1 MDTCPSVLV
10 QTHEMNTTT
19 SEVQCELRTLEE
31 NKVSI
36 KVHQFQDGDRPGGDA
51 AAEGGLARMEAEG
64 TWEMSVPSPQFYREP
79 QTTLKKKS
87 EKKKLNVETLT

>member
-1 MDTCPSVLV
+1 MDTCPSVLI

-19 SEVQCELRTLEE
+19 SEVQCELWTLEE

-36 KVHQFQDGDRPGGDA
+36 KVHHFQDGDRPGGDA
-51 AAEGGLARMEAEG
+51 AAEGGPARVEAEG
-64 TWEMSVPSPQFYREP
+64 TWEMSVPSP